1 MKKTFLAI
9 AILAIMTAAT
19 ANAQRGPRPPHRS
32 HHKPHARV
40 DKDRK
45 GDKISQLDKHL
56 NLTPEQKNELQKI
69 ESRYGENLKKNRLE
83 HQGLKQAQKKDV
95 LSVLTPEQRQRLAE
109 RQSRRKSDRHP
120 HRRG

>member
-9 AILAIMTAAT
+9 AILAILTAAT

-69 ESRYGENLKKNRLE
+69 ENRYGDKLEKNRLE
-83 HQGLKQAQKKDV
+83 HQDLKQAQKKDV

-109 RQSRRKSDRHP
+109 RRKSDRHP